1 MPVPICLVKGSLRVN
16 GSLWVNGS
24 LRVNIA
30 GFCVIEKS
38 SDKAVCG
45 DNLYLKIGEMNA
57 LDGMSE

>member
-1 MPVPICLVKGSLRVN
+1 MPVLICLVK
-16 GSLWVNGS
+16 GS